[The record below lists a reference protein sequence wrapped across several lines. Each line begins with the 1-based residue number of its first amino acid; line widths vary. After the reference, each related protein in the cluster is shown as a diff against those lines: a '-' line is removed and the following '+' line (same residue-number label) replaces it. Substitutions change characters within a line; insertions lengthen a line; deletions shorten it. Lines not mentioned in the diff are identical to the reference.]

1 MKKQREQLL
10 RLLGSAGKKAEQAE
24 VFAVSTEMAPVHFEA
39 NRLKQIQSQESTTIA
54 LRIFREGKVGFAV
67 GQGAGDVETLV
78 DMAVQTAPFGPR
90 ANFEFPSVKD
100 YPRIDVFDAGVPRL
114 TMKQMVEL
122 GSELIARVREHT
134 PDLLCDV
141 GVTRGISSVYLV
153 NSRGGEADWEESF
166 FSVTLEGMLVQG
178 TDMLLVGDSESSCRF
193 SSDVSPLAGRVITQ
207 LERAKSTA
215 ALSPGQMPVIFT
227 PLGVASALLVPL
239 VLAFSGRAV
248 LDGASPLKG
257 RLGEEVFDPKLTLW
271 DDATL
276 SYRLGS
282 CPCDGEGVPS
292 QRIPLVS
299 RGVVANFLYDLL
311 TAALAGKKSTGS
323 GRRMGDRLPAPGI
336 SSLVIEEG
344 RGQFEDMVGD
354 IKDGLVVEQL
364 MGGTQGNLLNGDFSG
379 NVLLG
384 YKVERGN
391 ITGRVKDTMISGNVY
406 QVLKEI
412 IAIGSEAR
420 WVDGIFRVPHLYC
433 PRLSVAT
440 KA

>member
-1 MKKQREQLL
+1 M
-10 RLLGSAGKKAEQAE
+10 
-24 VFAVSTEMAPVHFEA
+24 
-39 NRLKQIQSQESTTIA
+39 
-54 LRIFREGKVGFAV
+54 
-67 GQGAGDVETLV
+67 
-78 DMAVQTAPFGPR
+78 
-90 ANFEFPSVKD
+90 
-100 YPRIDVFDAGVPRL
+100 
-114 TMKQMVEL
+114 
-122 GSELIARVREHT
+122 
-134 PDLLCDV
+134 
-141 GVTRGISSVYLV
+141 
-153 NSRGGEADWEESF
+153 
-166 FSVTLEGMLVQG
+166 
-178 TDMLLVGDSESSCRF
+178 
-193 SSDVSPLAGRVITQ
+193 
-207 LERAKSTA
+207 
-215 ALSPGQMPVIFT
+215 
-227 PLGVASALLVPL
+227 
-239 VLAFSGRAV
+239 LAFSGRAV
-248 LDGASPLKG
+248 LDGASPLKD
-257 RLGEEVFDPKLTLW
+257 RLGEEVFDPRLTLW

-276 SYRLGS
+276 PYRPGS

-299 RGVVANFLYDLL
+299 QGVVANFLYDLP

-354 IKDGLVVEQL
+354 VKEGLVVEQL

-391 ITGRVKDTMISGNVY
+391 ISGRVKDTMISGNVY

-433 PRLSVAT
+433 PRLSVA
-440 KA
+440 ARA

>member
-1 MKKQREQLL
+1 MIKQTELLL
-10 RLLGSAGKKAEQAE
+10 RLLDSAGKKAEQAE
-24 VFAVSTEMAPVHFEA
+24 VFVVSTQMVPVHFEA
-39 NRLKQIQSQESTTIA
+39 NRLKQIQSRESTAIA
-54 LRIFREGKVGFAV
+54 LRIFREGRVGFAV

-78 DMAVQTAPFGPR
+78 DMAVQTAPFGPG
-90 ANFEFPSVKD
+90 ANFEFPSARD
-100 YPRIDVFDAGVPRL
+100 YPRVDVYDARVPRVAL
-114 TMKQMVEL
+114 ERMVEL
-122 GSELIARVREHT
+122 GSELIATVREHT
-134 PDLLCDV
+134 PDLLCNV
-141 GVTRGISSVYLV
+141 GVTRGTGSVHLV
-153 NSRGGEADWEESF
+153 NSRGGEAEWAESF
-166 FSVTLEGMLVQG
+166 FSVTLEGMVMQG
-178 TDMLLVGDSESSCRF
+178 TDMLLVGDDESSCRF
-193 SSDVSPLAGRVITQ
+193 SPDISPLAGRVITQ
-207 LERAKSTA
+207 LERAKSA
-215 ALSPGQMPVIFT
+215 AVISTGEMPVIFT
-227 PLGVASALLVPL
+227 PLGVASALLAPL

-257 RLGEEVFDPKLTLW
+257 RLGEELFDKKLTLW

-276 SYRLGS
+276 PYQLGS

-299 RGVVANFLYDLL
+299 RGVVANFLYDLP

-323 GRRMGDRLPAPGI
+323 GRRMGDRLPTPGI

-344 RGQFEDMVGD
+344 RGEFEDMVGD
-354 IKDGLVVEQL
+354 MKEGLVVEQL
-364 MGGTQGNLLNGDFSG
+364 MGGEQGNLLNGDFSG

-391 ITGRVKDTMISGNVY
+391 IAGRVKDTMISGNVY

-433 PRLSVAT
+433 PRLSVA
-440 KA
+440 ARA

>member
-1 MKKQREQLL
+1 MKKQRERLL
-10 RLLGSAGKKAEQAE
+10 RLLGSAGKKAEEAE
-24 VFAVSTEMAPVHFEA
+24 VFEVSTEMVPVHFEA
-39 NRLKQIQSQESTTIA
+39 NRLKQIQSHESTAIA

-67 GQGAGDVETLV
+67 GQGEGDVETLV
-78 DMAVQTAPFGPR
+78 DMAVQTAPFGPP
-90 ANFEFPSVKD
+90 ANFEFPSVRD
-100 YPRIDVFDAGVPRL
+100 YPPIDVFDAGVPRL
-114 TMKQMVEL
+114 AMKQMVEL

-141 GVTRGISSVYLV
+141 GVIRGTSSVHLV
-153 NSRGGEADWEESF
+153 NSRGGEAGWEESF

-178 TDMLLVGDSESSCRF
+178 TDMLLVGDSESSCCF
-193 SSDVSPLAGRVITQ
+193 SSDVSSLAGRVITQ

-215 ALSPGQMPVIFT
+215 AISPGQMPVIFT
-227 PLGVASALLVPL
+227 PPGVASALLAPL

-257 RLGEEVFDPKLTLW
+257 RLGEEVFDPRLTLW

-276 SYRLGS
+276 PYRPGS

-299 RGVVANFLYDLL
+299 RGVVANFLYDLP

-354 IKDGLVVEQL
+354 VKEGLVVEQL

-391 ITGRVKDTMISGNVY
+391 IAGRVKDTMISGNVY

-412 IAIGSEAR
+412 IAVGSEAR

-433 PRLSVAT
+433 PRLSVA
-440 KA
+440 ARA